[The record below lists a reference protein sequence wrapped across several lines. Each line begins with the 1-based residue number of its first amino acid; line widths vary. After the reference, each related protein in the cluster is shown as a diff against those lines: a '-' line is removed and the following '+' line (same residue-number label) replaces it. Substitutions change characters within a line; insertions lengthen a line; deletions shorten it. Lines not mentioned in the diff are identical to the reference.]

1 MLLPLPQNMS
11 ERWHIFGQT
20 TTRHAGASP
29 AADVR
34 ADSKRAPH
42 LQSVGDWYPRY
53 RIHFSAML
61 SLVVVVVVVLHRR
74 RSAALHISCKI
85 QDFWSLLQTKTR
97 ENLHLT
103 HQLWAIYWGVKL
115 SS

>member
-1 MLLPLPQNMS
+1 
-11 ERWHIFGQT
+11 
-20 TTRHAGASP
+20 
-29 AADVR
+29 
-34 ADSKRAPH
+34 
-42 LQSVGDWYPRY
+42 
-53 RIHFSAML
+53 ML
-61 SLVVVVVVVLHRR
+61 SLVVVVVLHRR